1 MDTNWNSATFERRRM
16 WVIAHIVQPLLYAL
30 AILGSAIAFAIR
42 QEGHALATQAR
53 LGAGYSPASN
63 MTSNLT
69 QTQVNYYD
77 KNFIENLKAETPHY
91 QCVER
96 RPLPENSGNTL
107 NLFEYV
113 PFGPDLSQAPE
124 GTVGSGETISILN
137 DKIVIGNY
145 ADYLNY
151 SRFSM
156 QLAIDPALENGGKEL
171 AYQCAL
177 TIAYLIKNTTDALP
191 SIDSSVLMQNA
202 ATSTTTFTAFTKNNI
217 TTAVASLR
225 QRNVRPF
232 TEGLFCGIICPF
244 AWGDCLNDAAN
255 NSLTDVLKRSVE
267 GTALLKELPGGEGEY
282 VQVMEWAGV
291 RWHETSIVTQ
301 TPNYKGN
308 AGLTAFRTYIYGQ
321 NGVITISMGAKENT
335 NIGDGDWRNLKTI
348 TKRYDDASV
357 SDPAM
362 MIGGSTAYNFNFAT
376 GIVPD
381 TTGRVRLIDAAT
393 NIT

>member
-1 MDTNWNSATFERRRM
+1 MNTNTFARHRDMVVNNVLRP
-16 WVIAHIVQPLLYAL
+16 IAYAL
-30 AILGSAIAFAIR
+30 AVLGSAIAVFIR
-42 QEGHALATQAR
+42 LEGFALAHSAR
-53 LGAGYSPASN
+53 VGAGYSPASN

-91 QCVER
+91 RCVER

-113 PFGPDLSQAPE
+113 PFGPDTSQASE
-124 GTVGSGETISILN
+124 GTVEAGETISVLT

-177 TIAYLIKNTTDALP
+177 TIAYLIKNTTDTLN
-191 SIDSSVLMQNA
+191 SIDSSVLVQNGA
-202 ATSTTTFTAFTKNNI
+202 NQPFTRSNI
-217 TTAVASLR
+217 VSAIASLR
-225 QRNVRPF
+225 GRNVKPF
-232 TEGLFCGIICPF
+232 AENKFCGLIAPF
-244 AWGDCLNDAAN
+244 VWGDAMNDNTN
-255 NSLTDVLKRSVE
+255 NAMSDILKRTVEGTDVLR
-267 GTALLKELPGGEGEY
+267 ELPGGAGEY
-282 VQVMEWAGV
+282 VDCMEWAGC
-291 RWHETSIVTQ
+291 RFFETTVVTQ
-301 TPNYKGN
+301 TANYKAG
-308 AGLTAFRTYIYGQ
+308 GLTAFRTYIYGKD
-321 NGVITISMGAKENT
+321 GLIAVSMGAKENT
-335 NIGDGDWRNLKTI
+335 QIGDGDWRNLKVI

-362 MIGGSTAYNFNFAT
+362 MIGGSAAYNFNFAV
-376 GIVPD
+376 GVVPD
-381 TTGRVRLIDAAT
+381 TTGRVRMIDAPT
-393 NIT
+393 LIS

>member
-1 MDTNWNSATFERRRM
+1 MIHNESFLRRRA
-16 WVIAHIVQPLLYAL
+16 WVIEYILRPILYIL
-30 AILGSAIAFAIR
+30 AVLGSAIAFVVR
-42 QEGHALATQAR
+42 DEGIALARAMRFCT
-53 LGAGYSPASN
+53 GYSPASN
-63 MTSNLT
+63 TTSNLT

-91 QCVER
+91 RCVER

-124 GTVGSGETISILN
+124 GTVQAGETISILT

-177 TIAYLIKNTTDALP
+177 TIAYLIKNTTDTLNT
-191 SIDSSVLMQNA
+191 IDSSTLTQNA
-202 ATSTTTFTAFTKNNI
+202 YNAPFNKTNI

-225 QRNVRPF
+225 GRNVKPF
-232 TEGLFCGIICPF
+232 EENKFCGIITPF
-244 AWGDCLNDAAN
+244 CWGDALNDNSN
-255 NSLTDVLKRSVE
+255 NSFTDVLKRSIE
-267 GTALLKELPGGEGEY
+267 GVDVLRELPGSGDMVEAI
-282 VQVMEWAGV
+282 EWAGV
-291 RWHETSIVTQ
+291 RFYESTVVTQ
-301 TPNYKGN
+301 TANYLGHS
-308 AGLTAFRTYIYGQ
+308 GVTAYRTYIYGQ
-321 NGVITISMGAKENT
+321 NGIITISMGAKENT
-335 NIGDGDWRNLKTI
+335 NIGNGDWRNLKVI

-362 MIGGSTAYNFNFAT
+362 MIGGSCAYNFNFAV
-376 GIVPD
+376 GVVPD
-381 TTGRVRLIDAAT
+381 TTGRVRMIDAPT
-393 NIT
+393 LIS